1 MAAGTAYRAMPQ
13 ASEPVAMDI
22 LTAVSDPQLFAPWFR
37 DQATWRAWHAFLA
50 ALFALPMT
58 DEQLA
63 IYREHTGRTGPPT
76 TPFNEG
82 WLICGRRAGKSAVL
96 AICAAYLGCFKDY
109 RPYLA
114 SGEFATIRIMARDR
128 DQTRNIFRYLS
139 ALLSEIP
146 ILKRMVV
153 KELAESFELSN
164 RVVLEVGSASF
175 RATRGYTYAAIL
187 ADELAI
193 WMSDESSNPDIEIL
207 RARRPG
213 MLTIPGAMLL
223 CASSPYARRGTMW
236 ETYQRSYGKDD
247 PRVLVWKAPTTAM
260 NPTVSQSEIDAE
272 MEKDPANAMAEYM
285 AEFRTDIESFIGIE
299 AVRACITPSLRE
311 RPPERQWRYY
321 GFVDP
326 SGGSS
331 DSMTLAVSHKEGA
344 TVILDAVRE
353 VKPPFSPEAT
363 VEEFA
368 RLLRQ
373 YRCTSAYGDRYAGE
387 WPREQFKRHSINYL
401 PADKSKSDIYLD
413 FLPLVNS
420 GGIDL
425 LDNDRMLH
433 QFVSLERRTSRGGRD
448 SIDHPRGL
456 HDDVANAIARTVVT
470 AAQQPSGWRRDRLPK
485 MPELTIVRRYSG
497 GEPGTNWM
505 SRK

>member
-1 MAAGTAYRAMPQ
+1 
-13 ASEPVAMDI
+13 
-22 LTAVSDPQLFAPWFR
+22 
-37 DQATWRAWHAFLA
+37 
-50 ALFALPMT
+50 
-58 DEQLA
+58 
-63 IYREHTGRTGPPT
+63 
-76 TPFNEG
+76 
-82 WLICGRRAGKSAVL
+82 
-96 AICAAYLGCFKDY
+96 
-109 RPYLA
+109 
-114 SGEFATIRIMARDR
+114 
-128 DQTRNIFRYLS
+128 
-139 ALLSEIP
+139 
-146 ILKRMVV
+146 
-153 KELAESFELSN
+153 
-164 RVVLEVGSASF
+164 
-175 RATRGYTYAAIL
+175 
-187 ADELAI
+187 
-193 WMSDESSNPDIEIL
+193 L
-207 RARRPG
+207 RALRPG
-213 MLTIPGAMLL
+213 LLTIPGAKLL
-223 CASSPYARRGTMW
+223 RASSPYSRRGALW
-236 ETYQRSYGKDD
+236 DAYDRYYGKDA
-247 PRVLVWKAPTTAM
+247 RILVWRVRLCRRRTLTPSM
-260 NPTVSQSEIDAE
+260 RRIRRRLPPS
-272 MEKDPANAMAEYM
+272 MARN
-285 AEFRTDIESFIGIE
+285 FGRIESFIGIE
-299 AVRACITPSLRE
+299 AVRGCITPSLRE

-373 YRCTSAYGDRYAGE
+373 YRCTSAYRDRYAGE